1 MYCKSSFLS
10 SSFKKTPFLDQDA
23 SRGIKHRKI
32 VNQSLKCKQQCSASS
47 IAVHYLMKVF
57 SHLCERLKR
66 VQFIPV
72 FLLVAVSKRL
82 NGGQFLTDHVYYDCK
97 QRYWLITKLCSLFS
111 ISNI

>member
-1 MYCKSSFLS
+1 M
-10 SSFKKTPFLDQDA
+10 Q
-23 SRGIKHRKI
+23 
-32 VNQSLKCKQQCSASS
+32 CKQHCSASS

-72 FLLVAVSKRL
+72 FPVSKRL